1 MPKLNLEGPENFDE
15 ILLAI
20 SNYKAKHISEE
31 TEQTLHFWDHEYDL
45 MLAAIF
51 RGKPGVSVF
60 A

>member
-1 MPKLNLEGPENFDE
+1 LPKLNLEGPENFDE